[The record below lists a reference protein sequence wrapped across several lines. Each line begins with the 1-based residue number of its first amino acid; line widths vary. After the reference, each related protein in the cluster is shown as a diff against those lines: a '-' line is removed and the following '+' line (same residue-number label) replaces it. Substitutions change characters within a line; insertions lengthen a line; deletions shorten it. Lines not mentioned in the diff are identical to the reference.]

1 MNQHTL
7 SDSSTEYNKSSSD
20 KSPEV
25 SIVVP
30 LLNEEESLRELTQQI
45 RAAMEPRFTYE
56 VIFVDDGSN
65 DKSWKVIS
73 ELASADSRIFG
84 IRFRRNYGKSPALQK
99 GFERARGQYIATMD
113 ADLQDDPREVP
124 LMIDQLNNEE
134 LDLVSGWKKVRH
146 DPISKTIPSR
156 FFNKVTSL
164 ISGID
169 IHDFNCGLKVY
180 RREVIESLIIY
191 GEMHRYIPVLAKWEG
206 FSRVGE
212 KVVQHHARKYGK
224 TKFGLSRFLNGF
236 LDLITLLFIHVYFQ
250 RPMHFFGSVG
260 VGFLAA
266 GTAIT
271 GYLVVMRIFFEQYL
285 SNRPLLL
292 FGILLLVLGLQ
303 FFSVGFLGEMMNK
316 ARAKERNVNIRE
328 II

>member
-1 MNQHTL
+1 M
-7 SDSSTEYNKSSSD
+7 
-20 KSPEV
+20 
-25 SIVVP
+25 VP
-30 LLNEEESLRELTQQI
+30 LLNEEESLRELAHQI
-45 RAAMEPRFTYE
+45 RAAVEPRFSYE
-56 VIFVDDGSN
+56 VIFVDDGSS
-65 DKSWKVIS
+65 DKSWLVIA
-73 ELASADSRIFG
+73 ELASQDSRICG
-84 IRFRRNYGKSPALQK
+84 IRFRRNYGKSSALQK

-113 ADLQDDPREVP
+113 ADLQDDPKEVP
-124 LMIDQLNNEE
+124 LMIDQLNQQG

-156 FFNKVTSL
+156 FFNKVTSM

-180 RREVIESLIIY
+180 RREVIDSLIIY

-266 GTAIT
+266 GTVIT

-328 II
+328 MI

>member
-1 MNQHTL
+1 LPDISN
-7 SDSSTEYNKSSSD
+7 EYNKSSTHIN
-20 KSPEV
+20 PEV
-25 SIVVP
+25 SVVVP
-30 LLNEEESLRELTQQI
+30 LLNEDESLRELSQQI
-45 RAAMEPRFTYE
+45 DRALSPRFSYE
-56 VIFVDDGSN
+56 VIFVDDGST
-65 DKSWKVIS
+65 DSSWKVIQ
-73 ELASADSRIFG
+73 ELAATDPRIRG
-84 IRFRRNYGKSPALQK
+84 IRFRRNYGKSSALQK
-99 GFERARGQYIATMD
+99 GFDQIRGKYIATMD
-113 ADLQDDPREVP
+113 ADLQDDPAEIP
-124 LMIDQLNNEE
+124 LMIDQMKSED

-146 DPISKTIPSR
+146 DPLSKTIPSR

-164 ISGID
+164 ISGIK

-180 RREVIESLIIY
+180 RREVIDALVIY

-206 FSRVGE
+206 FEGIGE
-212 KVVQHHARKYGK
+212 KIVQHHPRKYGK

-236 LDLITLLFIHVYFQ
+236 LDLVTLLFIHVYFQ
-250 RPMHFFGSVG
+250 RPMHFFGSIG
-260 VGFLAA
+260 VGFIAL
-266 GTAIT
+266 GSAIT
-271 GYLVVMRIFFEQYL
+271 GYLVFMRVFFEQYL